1 MSKVQR
7 VALTS
12 VKREEGCSAEEG
24 TQRWSWDLSSPN
36 REDLEEHLGECSN
49 RLRLGVPRNSRGQCK
64 C

>member
-12 VKREEGCSAEEG
+12 VKREERCSAEEG